1 MPSRCDQGPSCRC
14 RPAHGLSSR
23 AHAGRYQAC
32 LRRERSPPATAR
44 RPRRRGLCRLLPL
57 ALRPR
62 VRTVPA
68 CRGLLRGQQGSGQR
82 RAQRRRTKRRPPGAT
97 SVVAV
102 RLRLFAVTRP
112 SRSSVTDG
120 SFRHGWPGSGPHSA
134 RRPGGLK
141 DDCQSGSL
149 DRQVSRRI
157 KWRRTCHPRPCLSAC
172 RTASQRRIHRGIS
185 RLQRSARRR
194 MPAHTHAG
202 KQLQE
207 RQ

>member
-1 MPSRCDQGPSCRC
+1 MPTSPRAEQSRTRGPV
-14 RPAHGLSSR
+14 PGM
-23 AHAGRYQAC
+23 
-32 LRRERSPPATAR
+32 PPARKITA
-44 RPRRRGLCRLLPL
+44 GHC
-57 ALRPR
+57 AQASAK
-62 VRTVPA
+62 RTVQA
-68 CRGLLRGQQGSGQR
+68 VASGPTAPRSYRARLPWPTSRSARSGRR
-82 RAQRRRTKRRPPGAT
+82 RAQRRRTKHRPPGAT

-134 RRPGGLK
+134 RPPGGLK